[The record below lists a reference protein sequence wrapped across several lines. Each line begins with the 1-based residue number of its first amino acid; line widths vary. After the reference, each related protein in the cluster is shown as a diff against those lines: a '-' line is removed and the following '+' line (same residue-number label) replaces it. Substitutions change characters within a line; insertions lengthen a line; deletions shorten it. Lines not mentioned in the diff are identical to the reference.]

1 MIDELIDKGPIKA
14 CKLDRS
20 ALKSLHAK
28 GLIFFDVPIE
38 NTDHISVP
46 PLENFVMNRVGG
58 DYFETL
64 LYKIFV
70 STDERTSIEKLANI
84 LEIDIESV
92 KQAVSMY
99 CRLGFAKK
107 KNIELVVEGMHAS
120 WAEKSV
126 EDEQNLKRTR
136 TIPEG

>member
-1 MIDELIDKGPIKA
+1 MIDVGSIKA
-14 CKLDRS
+14 GKLDKQ
-20 ALKSLHAK
+20 AVKSLYTK
-28 GLIFFDVPIE
+28 GLIFLDVPIE
-38 NTDHISVP
+38 NTDHIAVP

-58 DYFETL
+58 DYFENL

-84 LEIDIESV
+84 LDIDIEDV

-107 KNIELVVEGMHAS
+107 KDIEPLSDPVWHTS
-120 WAEKSV
+120 WQEKS
-126 EDEQNLKRTR
+126 EQDENNLLRRKTV
-136 TIPEG
+136 PER